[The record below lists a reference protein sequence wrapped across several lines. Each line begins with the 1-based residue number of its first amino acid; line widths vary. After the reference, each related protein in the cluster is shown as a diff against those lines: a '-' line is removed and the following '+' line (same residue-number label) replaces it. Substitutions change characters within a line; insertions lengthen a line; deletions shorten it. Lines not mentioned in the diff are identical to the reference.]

1 VGVGLIIWFGLLAVA
16 EFFLR
21 KMGKENGN
29 RHWAVFIVVVM
40 VCV

>member
-1 VGVGLIIWFGLLAVA
+1 MWFGLLAVA
-16 EFFLR
+16 EFFYER